1 MLKLDLSNVKKEIN
15 YLSFNKK
22 IDEFKSWC
30 ESQFNSSKG
39 MFGWL
44 KFASQ
49 LDCES
54 IKKIKNTAKYIKEN
68 FQTLVVVGV
77 GGSYLGTRAIIDA
90 LNNDFNAENEII
102 YLGNTMSARYT
113 KQILDYLKNKRFAV
127 LVVSKSGK
135 TLEPA
140 IAFRFLKELLV
151 KTMGD
156 KFYQAIFAIT
166 DETNGALRR
175 EVNKM
180 NYTSFVIPSN
190 IGGRYSVFTAV
201 GLLPF
206 AVAGGNIDKFLDG
219 VRQAEKELSVFDNQN
234 LSLRYAMNRF
244 ELSKSGKNVELFACY
259 EPQLRFFLEWI
270 KQLFGE
276 SEGKNGKGVL
286 PISAIYTTDLHSF
299 GQFIQEGTPCLFET
313 VIKVTNFQVDLTI
326 PQDKNDFDNLNSLC
340 GKEMDFINNTM
351 IDSVVKAHVQGGVDN
366 IVLSISDLDEFNI
379 GYLIYFFML
388 SCVFSCFLQG
398 VDPFNQPGVEVY
410 KKNAHTLLN
419 IKD

>member
-1 MLKLDLSNVKKEIN
+1 
-15 YLSFNKK
+15 
-22 IDEFKSWC
+22 
-30 ESQFNSSKG
+30 

-54 IKKIKNTAKYIKEN
+54 IEKIKNTAKYIKEN

-90 LNNDFNAENEII
+90 LNNDFNGENEII

-113 KQILDYLKNKRFAV
+113 KQILEYLKNKRFAV

-140 IAFRFLKELLV
+140 IAFRFLKELLI

-234 LSLRYAMNRF
+234 LSLRYAINRF

-276 SEGKNGKGVL
+276 SEGKEGKGIL

-299 GQFIQEGTPCLFET
+299 GQFVQDGTPCLFET
-313 VIKVTNFQVDLTI
+313 IIKVENSQVDLTI
-326 PQDKNDFDNLNSLC
+326 PHDENDFDNLNSLC